1 MVENEKD
8 FVIGDFAARL
18 KLLMNL
24 LKHKNIKDFS
34 EKSGVPYRT
43 IQTYLLGTASPTAN
57 TLYRISEAF
66 DVSLDWLVKGEGKIF
81 LNDKESNSILPGV
94 FIERLRKDLDGVSY
108 TKLEELS
115 FFSKIPNVLKGID
128 TLNRIEVIQLAKTL
142 DQPIEEYL
150 SLANFFP
157 KIFDV
162 ALRDKK
168 MSGLLRSTESFT
180 AEEVDKILD
189 TLGLILEGYI
199 LKKEKEKNSDLK
211 NND

>member
-8 FVIGDFAARL
+8 FVVGDFAARL
-18 KLLMNL
+18 KMLMNL
-24 LKHKNIKDFS
+24 LKHKNIKDFA
-34 EKSGVPYRT
+34 EKSGVNYRT
-43 IQTYLLGTASPTAN
+43 IQTYLSGVASPTAT

-81 LNDKESNSILPGV
+81 LNNNESNSMLPGV

-142 DQPIEEYL
+142 EQPIEEYL

-168 MSGLLRSTESFT
+168 MSGLLRSTETFT

-189 TLGLILEGYI
+189 TLGLILEGYV
-199 LKKEKEKNSDLK
+199 LKKEKERNSGLENKD
-211 NND
+211 